1 MIQFNS
7 KAGVLTSKLLSV
19 IFNKI
24 HNFDRN
30 ISIFKKKTLL
40 NQKQKCRALIIT
52 LFVFYRKYSVY
63 KRA

>member
-30 ISIFKKKTLL
+30 ISIFKKTHSLTNNKNVERL
-40 NQKQKCRALIIT
+40 
-52 LFVFYRKYSVY
+52 
-63 KRA
+63 